1 MSGMIISPAML
12 KIIEE
17 CPRKYFYM
25 YVDKISLPQNKKLFE
40 KGKNIHAIA
49 SYFIKNFDVSKLENA
64 LTNEEKDIWK
74 YLKNTK
80 YFGYE
85 FINSEYQI
93 SFKLDDNWFGG
104 RLDALVKNK
113 EDYYIL
119 DYKTGAIP
127 KNPEFDFQ
135 TMIYLLAVDR
145 LLNRK
150 YKSLNFVYLDLKNK
164 DEKII
169 NFSDD
174 FKQKYEENLKKVAKK
189 IEISQSFQKISNQ
202 GNKCNC
208 DYYKFCKIL

>member
-1 MSGMIISPAML
+1 MIISPAML

-17 CPRKYFYM
+17 CPKKYFYM
-25 YVDKISLPQNKKLFE
+25 YVDKISLPQIKKLFE

-85 FINSEYQI
+85 LINSEYQI

-208 DYYKFCKIL
+208 DYYKFCKIF

>member
-1 MSGMIISPAML
+1 MIISPAML

-208 DYYKFCKIL
+208 DYYKFYKIL

>member
-1 MSGMIISPAML
+1 ML

-49 SYFIKNFDVSKLENA
+49 SYFIKKFDVSKLENA
-64 LTNEEKDIWK
+64 LTTEEKDIWK

-85 FINSEYQI
+85 LINSEYQI

-208 DYYKFCKIL
+208 DYYKFCKIF

>member
-1 MSGMIISPAML
+1 MIISPAML

-17 CPRKYFYM
+17 CPKKYFYM

-189 IEISQSFQKISNQ
+189 IEISQSFQKFSNQ

>member
-1 MSGMIISPAML
+1 ML

-119 DYKTGAIP
+119 DYKTGEIP

>member
-1 MSGMIISPAML
+1 MIISPAML

-127 KNPEFDFQ
+127 KNPEFDLQ

>member
-1 MSGMIISPAML
+1 MIISPAML

-119 DYKTGAIP
+119 DYKTGEIP

-208 DYYKFCKIL
+208 DYYKFYKIL

>member
-1 MSGMIISPAML
+1 MIISPAML

-85 FINSEYQI
+85 LINSEYQI

>member
-1 MSGMIISPAML
+1 MIISPAML

-25 YVDKISLPQNKKLFE
+25 YVDKIALPQNKKLFE